1 MLPKTATTRPPQ
13 QKAPRADARTIDARY
28 PFAHVASVREDARW
42 TARFNRR
49 LKAAA
54 RQAFRLMGED

>member
-1 MLPKTATTRPPQ
+1 MSAKATTRHPLQ
-13 QKAPRADARTIDARY
+13 QNAARADVCTIDARH
-28 PFAHVASVREDARW
+28 PAADVLPVSEAARW
-42 TARFNRR
+42 AARLNRR

>member
-1 MLPKTATTRPPQ
+1 MFAKAAIRHPPQ
-13 QKAPRADARTIDARY
+13 QIAPRADARTIHARH
-28 PFAHVASVREDARW
+28 PAAGVTPVSEAACW
-42 TARFNRR
+42 TARLERR

>member
-1 MLPKTATTRPPQ
+1 MFAKAATRHPPQ
-13 QKAPRADARTIDARY
+13 QKTPRADARTIDARH
-28 PFAHVASVREDARW
+28 PAAHVTPESEVARW
-42 TARFNRR
+42 TARLNNR

>member
-1 MLPKTATTRPPQ
+1 MYAKAATRHPPQ
-13 QKAPRADARTIDARY
+13 QKAPRADAHTLDAQH
-28 PFAHVASVREDARW
+28 PAANVTPPSDAARW
-42 TARFNRR
+42 TARLNRR